1 MVAMWAEA
9 VKAAFWGGLLAIL
22 SAIAIQIVYV
32 LSIKAR
38 FYTEV
43 PVVSAAEQKSQ
54 PFLLQTKNRA
64 SLKFYGGGTSAD
76 VVLGGGN
83 GNQEP
88 TNRMYFLNT
97 NYLELIAHRDANW
110 TVDDEKVS
118 INQDAVV
125 IPMFWQGQLV
135 CSNRNLQGILIDA
148 A

>member
-1 MVAMWAEA
+1 
-9 VKAAFWGGLLAIL
+9 
-22 SAIAIQIVYV
+22 
-32 LSIKAR
+32 
-38 FYTEV
+38 
-43 PVVSAAEQKSQ
+43 
-54 PFLLQTKNRA
+54 
-64 SLKFYGGGTSAD
+64 
-76 VVLGGGN
+76 
-83 GNQEP
+83 
-88 TNRMYFLNT
+88 MYFLNT